1 MCVCV
6 CVCAVVVAV
15 AVVADKEEEVLC
27 VKTLC
32 YMENQ
37 QQQKFLCVHTTPIL
51 RLITVIDV
59 VISVV
64 VELLLHLHTRMLR
77 CLASEIIH
85 LFDSIYIYIYPQQS
99 ESESAHISMDGHTT
113 HPFLLHIRS
122 PCLLP
127 TLVSLGSTKK
137 NPRRTCS

>member
-1 MCVCV
+1 
-6 CVCAVVVAV
+6 
-15 AVVADKEEEVLC
+15 
-27 VKTLC
+27 
-32 YMENQ
+32 
-37 QQQKFLCVHTTPIL
+37 
-51 RLITVIDV
+51 
-59 VISVV
+59 
-64 VELLLHLHTRMLR
+64 MLR

-137 NPRRTCS
+137 STSHMLVSESSSLPRTLDIRGALAEFRVFKPVLAIHVNSESLRIREDILEQLSVLRHRRCIRKL